1 MLVFVL
7 PWAVDE
13 EATAEVAENKRCR
26 EPGKAVTGAR
36 RQRAAINELRI
47 VMVDGRILS
56 AEEALSLYY
65 SLSTT
70 GRESRVVVERGDRAE
85 GCASGL

>member
-1 MLVFVL
+1 MLVFAL

-13 EATAEVAENKRCR
+13 EATAEAVENKRCR

-47 VMVDGRILS
+47 VMVDGRILA
-56 AEEALSLYY
+56 AEEATCDSQ
-65 SLSTT
+65 
-70 GRESRVVVERGDRAE
+70 
-85 GCASGL
+85 